1 MKKTFLTILAVA
13 AATTA
18 YSKIWMPAIFDSGMV
33 LQRETNVRLWGTTDT
48 KKTIKVKEILKHHQ
62 TRTINEAVRMMDLS
76 RSAYY
81 KYKDYVFPFYDVTQ
95 GKIVTLS
102 VMIFD
107 RPGELSQVLNTVAA
121 NNGSILTINQGIPLQ
136 GMADVSL
143 SIETKDMTVPVDELI
158 KTLEKLSGVS
168 KVDIIGQA

>member
-1 MKKTFLTILAVA
+1 MKEDSNHKFYLVREDIL
-13 AATTA
+13 
-18 YSKIWMPAIFDSGMV
+18 PEAI
-33 LQRETNVRLWGTTDT
+33 

-136 GMADVSL
+136 GVANTTI
-143 SIETKDMTVPVDELI
+143 SIETKHLTVD
-158 KTLEKLSGVS
+158 LEALLDKLRMIDGV
-168 KVDIIGQA
+168 KRLEVLGQV

>member
-1 MKKTFLTILAVA
+1 MKNDSTYKFYLVREDIL
-13 AATTA
+13 
-18 YSKIWMPAIFDSGMV
+18 PEAI
-33 LQRETNVRLWGTTDT
+33 

-62 TRTINEAVRMMDLS
+62 TKTINEAVQLMDLS

-102 VMIFD
+102 IMIFD
-107 RPGELSQVLNTVAA
+107 KPGELSQVLNTIAA

-136 GMADVSL
+136 GMADVSI
-143 SIETKDMTVPVDELI
+143 SIETKEITIPVDDLI
-158 KTLEKLSGVS
+158 KKLEKLSGVN
-168 KVDIIGQA
+168 KVEIIGQA

>member
-1 MKKTFLTILAVA
+1 MKEDSNHKFYLVREDIL
-13 AATTA
+13 
-18 YSKIWMPAIFDSGMV
+18 PEAI
-33 LQRETNVRLWGTTDT
+33 

-143 SIETKDMTVPVDELI
+143 SIVPVDELI

>member
-1 MKKTFLTILAVA
+1 MKKDSNHKFYLVQEDIL
-13 AATTA
+13 
-18 YSKIWMPAIFDSGMV
+18 PEAI
-33 LQRETNVRLWGTTDT
+33 

-62 TRTINEAVRMMDLS
+62 TKTINEAVRKMDLS

-81 KYKDYVFPFYDVTQ
+81 KYKDFVFPFYDVTQ

-107 RPGELSQVLNTVAA
+107 KPGSLSQVLNTVAA
-121 NNGSILTINQGIPLQ
+121 NNGSVLTINQGIPLQ
-136 GMADVSL
+136 GLANATI
-143 SIETKDMTVPVDELI
+143 SIETKEMKNSIEDLMKKLQ
-158 KTLEKLSGVS
+158 KLSGVN

>member
-1 MKKTFLTILAVA
+1 
-13 AATTA
+13 
-18 YSKIWMPAIFDSGMV
+18 
-33 LQRETNVRLWGTTDT
+33 
-48 KKTIKVKEILKHHQ
+48 
-62 TRTINEAVRMMDLS
+62 MDLS

-81 KYKDYVFPFYDVTQ
+81 KYKDYVSPFYDVTQ

-136 GMADVSL
+136 GMAAVSL
-143 SIETKDMTVPVDELI
+143 SIETKDMTVSVEDLM

-168 KVDIIGQA
+168 KVNIIGQA

>member
-1 MKKTFLTILAVA
+1 MKEDSNHKFYLVREDIL
-13 AATTA
+13 
-18 YSKIWMPAIFDSGMV
+18 PEAI
-33 LQRETNVRLWGTTDT
+33 

-102 VMIFD
+102 VMIFGFVTATS
-107 RPGELSQVLNTVAA
+107 PAMSITAPPSPLSR
-121 NNGSILTINQGIPLQ
+121 
-136 GMADVSL
+136 SL
-143 SIETKDMTVPVDELI
+143 LP
-158 KTLEKLSGVS
+158 
-168 KVDIIGQA
+168 

>member
-1 MKKTFLTILAVA
+1 M
-13 AATTA
+13 
-18 YSKIWMPAIFDSGMV
+18 
-33 LQRETNVRLWGTTDT
+33 
-48 KKTIKVKEILKHHQ
+48 
-62 TRTINEAVRMMDLS
+62 RTINIRLCLSFLRCYAGKNRYLVGHDL
-76 RSAYY
+76 R
-81 KYKDYVFPFYDVTQ
+81 
-95 GKIVTLS
+95 
-102 VMIFD
+102 

-136 GMADVSL
+136 GVADVSL

>member
-1 MKKTFLTILAVA
+1 MKEDSNHKFYLVREDIL
-13 AATTA
+13 
-18 YSKIWMPAIFDSGMV
+18 PEAI
-33 LQRETNVRLWGTTDT
+33 

-95 GKIVTLS
+95 GKIVTLL

-121 NNGSILTINQGIPLQ
+121 NNGSIQTINQGIPLQ

>member
-1 MKKTFLTILAVA
+1 MKDDKEHKFYLVREDIL
-13 AATTA
+13 
-18 YSKIWMPAIFDSGMV
+18 PEAI
-33 LQRETNVRLWGTTDT
+33 
-48 KKTIKVKEILKHHQ
+48 KKTIKVKEILKRH
-62 TRTINEAVRMMDLS
+62 TRTINEAVQMMDLS

-81 KYKDYVFPFYDVTQ
+81 KYKDYVSPFYDVTQ

-121 NNGSILTINQGIPLQ
+121 DNGSILTINQGIPLQ
-136 GMADVSL
+136 GMAAVSL
-143 SIETKDMTVPVDELI
+143 SIETKDMTVSVEDLM

-168 KVDIIGQA
+168 KINIIGQA

>member
-1 MKKTFLTILAVA
+1 MKEDSNHKFYLVREDIL
-13 AATTA
+13 
-18 YSKIWMPAIFDSGMV
+18 PEAI
-33 LQRETNVRLWGTTDT
+33 

-81 KYKDYVFPFYDVTQ
+81 KYKDGVRPFFEATTDRIVTYHFMLHDQ
-95 GKIVTLS
+95 PGKIVPLS

>member
-1 MKKTFLTILAVA
+1 MMKEEANYKFYLVREDIL
-13 AATTA
+13 
-18 YSKIWMPAIFDSGMV
+18 PEAI
-33 LQRETNVRLWGTTDT
+33 

-62 TRTINEAVRMMDLS
+62 KKTINEAVQMMDLS

-102 VMIFD
+102 IMILD
-107 RPGELSQVLNTVAA
+107 KPGELSQVLNTVAA
-121 NNGSILTINQGIPLQ
+121 SNGSILTINQSLPLQ
-136 GMADVSL
+136 GMADVSI
-143 SIETKDMTVPVDELI
+143 SIETEEMQTPVDDLI

-168 KVDIIGQA
+168 KVEIIGQA

>member
-1 MKKTFLTILAVA
+1 CYERVVRA
-13 AATTA
+13 
-18 YSKIWMPAIFDSGMV
+18 
-33 LQRETNVRLWGTTDT
+33 REL
-48 KKTIKVKEILKHHQ
+48 I
-62 TRTINEAVRMMDLS
+62 RTGAVREVSEAARMVGIS
-76 RSAYY
+76 RSTYY

-168 KVDIIGQA
+168 KVEIIGQA